1 MDIRGSNRGL
11 VRVNRV
17 HWGSVRL
24 SGDHWRVS
32 GAQWG
37 SVRGTGVIG
46 APWVSLGAQWGSVY
60 NIYTPAKVNY

>member
-1 MDIRGSNRGL
+1 MGIRGSNRGL

-46 APWVSLGAQWGSVY
+46 APWVSLGAQ
-60 NIYTPAKVNY
+60 